1 MAKTK
6 EQFNNNPWKTDQSFV
21 INSLP
26 ISSGQA
32 TKLSIINLNKQ
43 NTLYLF
49 NLNNFEEV
57 KIELIPDTIAEEYSP
72 KIVSVDPF
80 GTITPINF
88 YVGGNSK
95 NISFNFDLYED
106 YYDPIEKKVSAN
118 LSKSN
123 GSIYD
128 LIKIL
133 QNMTKPYYA
142 NGILFDP
149 IVYFQLGDQF
159 VGKGHID
166 FSFDYNKPY
175 RNGRYTV
182 IKCSMSF
189 TFHEEFEDDPINLN
203 DTYSSETTAFSFN
216 SNLLNDFVS
225 IEDFVKFQYDPQY
238 FVYQVFSNR
247 KVSGYFTQYV
257 ISQIGAFANNP
268 RFDTRAEYVQERNNY
283 LNNSLN
289 VFLSG
294 ERITKPTA
302 LFQNT
307 FAIDLFNLFFELSD
321 DILTKAPF
329 VTLQATVQNLTTL
342 LNKAIDLET
351 TFKTNFP
358 PIYLFT
364 RYDRSNIGGWYPSQ
378 TFFKIQVDARV
389 FADEA
394 KWVQMTAAEKTA
406 FQELLNY
413 FNELVTKFK
422 NIYSELLGAGS

>member
-6 EQFNNNPWKTDQSFV
+6 EQFNNNPWTTDQSFV
-21 INSLP
+21 ISSLP

-57 KIELIPDTIAEEYSP
+57 KIELIPDNIAEEYSP

-182 IKCSMSF
+182 IKCGMSF

-257 ISQIGAFANNP
+257 ISQIGTFANNP
-268 RFDTRAEYVQERNNY
+268 RFDSRAEYVQERNNY

-302 LFQNT
+302 IFQNT

-342 LNKAIDLET
+342 LNKASDLET
-351 TFKTNFP
+351 TFKTNVP
-358 PIYLFT
+358 PIYLRIT
-364 RYDRSNIGGWYPSQ
+364 YDRSNIGGWYPSQ
-378 TFFKIQVDARV
+378 TFFKIQVDVRV